1 MTNDSVRFVTLHC
14 NQIIFDS
21 VRNQFIKLT
30 STCIINYYIL
40 KYIIILMLLFSHIFL
55 IRIITM

>member
-21 VRNQFIKLT
+21 VRHQFIKLT
-30 STCIINYYIL
+30 STYIINYYIL
-40 KYIIILMLLFSHIFL
+40 KYIIIRMLLFSHIF
-55 IRIITM
+55 